1 MKSVN
6 TYLMFNGNAEEAFT
20 FYQSVFGGEL
30 QLIRFGD
37 MGEGANLPDEAKSLV
52 AHTALPLAGTG
63 QILMGSDCPPGQTV
77 EVPQRPN
84 FTVCLEV
91 SDKDE
96 AERVFGALS
105 AGGSVDM
112 HLAATEWTE
121 LFGMLTDKFSV
132 PWMIDFNSAE

>member
-6 TYLMFNGNAEEAFT
+6 PYLMFNGKAEEAFT
-20 FYQSVFGGEL
+20 FYQSLFGGEL

-52 AHTALPLAGTG
+52 AHTALPLNGTD

-77 EVPQRPN
+77 EVPARPN

-91 SDKDE
+91 SSTDE
-96 AERVFGALS
+96 AERVFDAL
-105 AGGSVDM
+105 ATGGTVDM
-112 HLAATEWTE
+112 ELAKTEWTD
-121 LFGMLTDKFSV
+121 LFAMVTDRYSV
-132 PWMIDFNSAE
+132 PWMIDYSAPK